1 MVQQNGGLLGPGTP
15 SLGAGIGALMQT
27 LGNLNQGQ
35 NSPGPSVFNRL
46 GGGAPQGKPAATNNQ
61 GGSPQ
66 KVDQSGG
73 AVEAESPAGKVE
85 ESPGGKPPQN
95 QSWQQRNQGGGR
107 WGQQNPGGR
116 NQHGGGGGN
125 WQQRNNQNQASP
137 AAAGGGRQN
146 PISPGGGGG
155 GGRQN
160 PVSPAG
166 GGQQGNWQG
175 GQNRGNSGQW
185 GQNRGGDASNSSQQN
200 EPDNPRRG
208 GPQAQGGR
216 QGGRGGMNESPQ
228 NRNFGGNRGGEGG
241 GGFGG
246 RRSFGGR
253 YDKIRDAV
261 MQMSGPQIELPPMEF
276 TEKKFNANSRLFV
289 GNLPRDL
296 EEEELKEMFT
306 KFGEIGDTYYNKQ
319 GSYAFINF
327 DFRCNAEKAKKEL
340 QSHVLKGRTMKVRVA
355 SVSTGIRVKNL
366 SMQVSNELLLKAF
379 SVFGDVDSCRVMVN
393 ERGKPTGEGMVIF
406 ADKKGWSVALRKCE
420 EECYFLTSD
429 TRPCVVEPME
439 AKEEEDGL
447 PEISMAKNQAYHH
460 ERQQG
465 PRFADT
471 NSFEYEYGQRY
482 KRLYEILKEKRA
494 ALDRDFAIE
503 LDQLEAK
510 MAIAKHDYETE
521 QLRRELERREADM
534 DRLLQRANYVGA
546 GPGDQYGG
554 GGYGGAGSHQ
564 GGGGGGFGGSRPQQ
578 SGGYGGGPGSQQ
590 VGSGFDGND
599 SQQFRTPQGP
609 APGQGGYRGSPA
621 LQGDDY
627 QRGIKRPADDDQM
640 PDTTA
645 PAGTGIEG
653 ANEFDRRKQF

>member
-1 MVQQNGGLLGPGTP
+1 MVQQNGGLLGPGTA

-35 NSPGPSVFNRL
+35 NTSQPSVFNRL
-46 GGGAPQGKPAATNNQ
+46 GGGTPQGKPSSTNNQ

-66 KVDQSGG
+66 KVDASGG
-73 AVEAESPAGKVE
+73 GGEAESPAAKID
-85 ESPGGKPPQN
+85 ESPGVKTPQN
-95 QSWQQRNQGGGR
+95 QPWQQRNQGGGR

-116 NQHGGGGGN
+116 NQQGGGGGN

-137 AAAGGGRQN
+137 AGGGGRQN
-146 PISPGGGGG
+146 PISPAGGGG

-160 PVSPAG
+160 PISPAG
-166 GGQQGNWQG
+166 GGGGQQGSWQG

-185 GQNRGGDASNSSQQN
+185 GQNRDGNASNSSQQQN
-200 EPDNPRRG
+200 EPDNSRRG
-208 GPQAQGGR
+208 GPPGGR

-228 NRNFGGNRGGEGG
+228 NRNYGGNRGGEGG

-261 MQMSGPQIELPPMEF
+261 MQLSGPQIELEPMEF

-289 GNLPRDL
+289 GNLPREL

-306 KFGEIGDTYYNKQ
+306 KYGEIGDLYYNKQ

-366 SMQVSNELLLKAF
+366 SPQVSNELLLKAF
-379 SVFGDVDSCRVMVN
+379 SVFGEVDSCRVMVN
-393 ERGKPTGEGMVIF
+393 ERGKPTGEGMVIY

-439 AKEEEDGL
+439 AKEEEDGQ
-447 PEISMAKNQAYHH
+447 PEISMPKNQAYHH

-465 PRFADT
+465 PRFADP
-471 NSFEYEYGQRY
+471 NSFEFEYGQRY

-534 DRLLQRANYVGA
+534 DRLLQRANYA
-546 GPGDQYGG
+546 GVGDQYGG
-554 GGYGGAGSHQ
+554 GYGGGGSHQ
-564 GGGGGGFGGSRPQQ
+564 GGGGAGYGGARPQQ
-578 SGGYGGGPGSQQ
+578 SGGYGGPGSQG
-590 VGSGFDGND
+590 GSGFDGND
-599 SQQFRTPQGP
+599 SQQFRSPHGP
-609 APGQGGYRGSPA
+609 PAQGGYRGSPA
-621 LQGDDY
+621 MQGEDF
-627 QRGIKRPADDDQM
+627 QRGVKRPAEEEPR

-645 PAGTGIEG
+645 AVGAGTEG
-653 ANEFDRRKQF
+653 TNEFDRRKQF